1 LKRYGNFSS
10 AAHRHFA
17 AASVSPDFV
26 SLDMRNKNLCYSP
39 TVHVCSVDVLYV
51 ERMREVERKK
61 RQMQRQ
67 KESERIREIR

>member
-1 LKRYGNFSS
+1 
-10 AAHRHFA
+10 
-17 AASVSPDFV
+17 
-26 SLDMRNKNLCYSP
+26 
-39 TVHVCSVDVLYV
+39 VDVLYV